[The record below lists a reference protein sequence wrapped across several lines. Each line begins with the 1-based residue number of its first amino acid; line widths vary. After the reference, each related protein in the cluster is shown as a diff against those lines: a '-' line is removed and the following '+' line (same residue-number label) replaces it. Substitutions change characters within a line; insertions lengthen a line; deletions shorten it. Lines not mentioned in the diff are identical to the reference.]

1 MYYLLFFTI
10 FAFLSINSD
19 KISKIRYLDLFIF
32 ISIIFGASVRWDV
45 GGDWSRY
52 TEYLDVIFTDK
63 KPDESALY
71 YILNALFNLFKLDV
85 LGKNII
91 LIILFLIPFFY
102 IFKKYYQNIYLSLCI
117 FFPIIFIIYGLGSIR
132 QGLAMSYFFLFIYY
146 DGNRFYKFLI
156 FLIPFFF
163 HPASIV
169 LYVMYIFSKVITFSS
184 KKMFFKSAFLVLIF
198 IIILAFLGYDYFLVK
213 FGNYIMK
220 DTYHSIGAP
229 IRALMLSF
237 FSIIFLI
244 KFKKLKI
251 KNKDIKNFI
260 LFSSLLI
267 IFLTPFSYHV
277 STAVDRILGFFM
289 ILKLMIADE
298 FIRNSKFKSEVKF
311 YSIVFILISYV
322 YLVLWLFFGSQT
334 YMWMRFALPFI

>member
-10 FAFLSINSD
+10 FAFLSINND

-52 TEYLDVIFTDK
+52 TEYLDVIFTHK

-102 IFKKYYQNIYLSLCI
+102 IFKKHHQNIYLSLCI
-117 FFPIIFIIYGLGSIR
+117 FFPIIFIVYGLGSVR

-146 DGNRFYKFLI
+146 EGNRFYKFSI

-163 HPASIV
+163 HPASLV
-169 LYVMYIFSKVITFSS
+169 LYVMYILSKVINFSN
-184 KKMFFKSAFLVLIF
+184 KKIFLKTSFLVSIF
-198 IIILAFLGYDYFLVK
+198 IIILAFLSYDYFKIK
-213 FGNYIMK
+213 FDNYVIK
-220 DTYHSIGAP
+220 ETYHSIGAP
-229 IRALMLSF
+229 VRALLLSF

-244 KFKKLKI
+244 KFKELKI
-251 KNKDIKNFI
+251 INKDIKNFV

-267 IFLTPFSYHV
+267 IFLTPFSYHL
-277 STAVDRILGFFM
+277 STAVDRILGFFL
-289 ILKLMIADE
+289 ILKLIIANE
-298 FIRNSKFKSEVKF
+298 IIKNCKFKSEKKF
-311 YSIVFILISYV
+311 YNIIFILISYF
-322 YLVLWLFFGSQT
+322 YLTLWLFFGSESFR
-334 YMWMRFALPFI
+334 WLRFELPFI